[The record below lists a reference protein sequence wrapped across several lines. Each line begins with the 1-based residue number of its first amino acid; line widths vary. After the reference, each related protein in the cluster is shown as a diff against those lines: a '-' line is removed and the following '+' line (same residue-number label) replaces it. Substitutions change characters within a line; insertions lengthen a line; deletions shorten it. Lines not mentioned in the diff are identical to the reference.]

1 MQISRNLIFM
11 SVMQKFWGLCGSIG
25 SVALGFFLISCS
37 SIPSAQRDSTHEEE
51 SVLQPRYSIIFIIH
65 GDGNYLYHDSDG
77 NANRAD
83 QKALDAARRVA
94 ARNREA
100 EVFIFHQK
108 PIKRTLFFFPRS
120 DGKMY
125 YYRHGRSY
133 AEESYRR
140 HRGETRFD
148 PEVKLYHQFRTEEK
162 SQPLRMFLYYG
173 HEIPEFD
180 GTGYDASHSHR
191 SFTVHDLADGLHRFT
206 HDFTRFDLLVL
217 STCFNG
223 TPYSVSALSPYARTI
238 VASPD
243 NLHLSYFAFEP
254 FEWLDIRLRDGEM
267 PEFANNFARQSFEQ
281 LEEDIHTTITVAVY
295 DVDRVKGYVNAVDSV
310 YIQALDTLKREK
322 PRFIDYIDCA
332 EDSVYVLQGM
342 SGGVDIFYRPPR
354 FGRSQNKDNHSG
366 WGCRVFQ
373 K

>member
-1 MQISRNLIFM
+1 MQTW
-11 SVMQKFWGLCGSIG
+11 WGLCGSIG
-25 SVALGFFLISCS
+25 SVALGLFLISCS
-37 SIPSAQRDSTHEEE
+37 SIPSAQRESAQEEE
-51 SVLQPRYSIIFIIH
+51 SVPPLRYSIIFIIH

-77 NANRAD
+77 NAHNAD

-108 PIKRTLFFFPRS
+108 PIKRTLLFFPRR

-148 PEVKLYHQFRTEEK
+148 PELKLYHQYRTKEK

-180 GTGYDASHSHR
+180 GTGYDASHSRR
-191 SFTVHDLADGLHRFT
+191 SFTIHNLADGLHRFT
-206 HDFTRFDLLVL
+206 RDFTRFDLLVL

-223 TPYSVSALSPYARTI
+223 TPYSISALSPYARTI

-254 FEWLDIRLRDGEM
+254 FEWLDIRLRDGDM
-267 PEFANNFARQSFEQ
+267 PEFANNFARQAFEQ
-281 LEEDIHTTITVAVY
+281 LKEDIHTTITVAVY
-295 DVDRVKGYVNAVDSV
+295 DVDRVKGYVSAVDSV
-310 YIQALDTLKREK
+310 YIQALDTLEMEK
-322 PRFIDYIDCA
+322 PRFFDYIDCA
-332 EDSVYVLQGM
+332 EDSVYVLPGM
-342 SGGVDIFYRPPR
+342 SEGVNIFYRPPR
-354 FGRSQNKDNHSG
+354 FGRSQNKNNHSG

-373 K
+373 Y

>member
-25 SVALGFFLISCS
+25 SVALGLFLVSCS
-37 SIPSAQRDSTHEEE
+37 SIPSAQRESSHKEE
-51 SVLQPRYSIIFIIH
+51 SVPPPRYSIIFIIH

-77 NANRAD
+77 KANRAD

-100 EVFIFHQK
+100 KVFVFHQK
-108 PIKRTLFFFPRS
+108 PMKRTLLFFPRR

-125 YYRHGRSY
+125 YFRYGRLY

-140 HRGETRFD
+140 HQGESRFD

-191 SFTVHDLADGLHRFT
+191 SFTVHDLADGLNLFT
-206 HDFTRFDLLVL
+206 RDFTKFDLLVL

-223 TPYSVSALSPYARTI
+223 TPYSVSALSPFARTI

-243 NLHLSYFAFEP
+243 NLHLSYFAFQP
-254 FEWLDIRLRDGEM
+254 FEWLDIRLRNGDV
-267 PEFANNFARQSFEQ
+267 PVFANNFARQSFEQ
-281 LEEDIHTTITVAVY
+281 LKEDIHTTITVAVY
-295 DVDRVKGYVNAVDSV
+295 DVDRVQGYIHAVDSL
-310 YIQALDTLKREK
+310 YDHALTSLKGEK
-322 PRFIDYIDCA
+322 PGFFEHIDCA
-332 EDSVYVLQGM
+332 EDSVYVLPGM
-342 SGGVDIFYRPPR
+342 SEGVDIFYRSPR
-354 FGRSQNKDNHSG
+354 FGRSQNKQNHSG
-366 WGCRVFQ
+366 WGCRALPN
-373 K
+373 